1 MYKIENNSPVNP
13 EIMSTSE
20 LDTPALIVDLDVMER
35 NLSRMAAYCREHGL
49 RLRPHTK
56 THKIPE
62 LARKQIESGATGI
75 TVAKLD
81 EAEVMIDAGLN
92 DLLIAYPIVG
102 PTKTH
107 RLADL
112 AQRAKITVSLDS
124 ETAARGIS
132 AALSERGMRSSN
144 VNILVEL
151 DVGFGRCGVPNETEA
166 LKLAQ
171 TISSLPGVNFEGLMF
186 FPGHFGVDPDE
197 RKTLRAQVNELLD
210 RCLETF
216 QAADIPLHTITGGS
230 TPSRYESHL
239 LHGVNETRPGTYIFN
254 DRNTVGVS
262 AATLDECALSVLVT
276 VVSTSVSG
284 HAAIDG
290 GSKTFSSDRYQ
301 VEDGRG
307 FGLIKD
313 DPAVEIERFSEE
325 HGHLNIA
332 RSERQYRV
340 GDRLAIIP
348 NHVCST
354 VNMHDE
360 IYGVRGERVETV
372 WRVAARGKVR

>member
-1 MYKIENNSPVNP
+1 MHI
-13 EIMSTSE
+13 SE
-20 LDTPALIVDLDVMER
+20 LDTPALVVDLDVMER
-35 NLSRMAAYCREHGL
+35 NLSRMAQYCRDHGL

-81 EAEVMIDAGLN
+81 EAEVMINAGLD
-92 DLLIAYPIVG
+92 DLLVAYPIVG

-112 AQRAKITVSLDS
+112 AQRAIITVSLDS

-132 AALSERGMRSSN
+132 AALAERGTN
-144 VNILVEL
+144 INILVEL
-151 DVGFGRCGVPNETEA
+151 DVGFGRCGVANESEA
-166 LKLAQ
+166 LQLAQ
-171 TISSLPGVNFEGLMF
+171 TVSSFPGLNFRGLMF
-186 FPGHFGVDPDE
+186 FPGHFGVDTE
-197 RKTLRAQVNELLD
+197 QRTTLRAQVNELLD
-210 RCLETF
+210 RCRETF
-216 QAADIPLHTITGGS
+216 ARAHVPVAIISGGS
-230 TPSRYESHL
+230 TPSRYETDL
-239 LHGVNETRPGTYIFN
+239 FHGVNETRPGTYIFN

-262 AATLDECALSVLVT
+262 AASLDDCALSVLVT

-301 VEDGRG
+301 VKHGRG
-307 FGLIKD
+307 FGLVKA
-313 DPAVEIERFSEE
+313 DPAIEIERLSEE
-325 HGHLNIA
+325 HGHLNLSS
-332 RSERQYRV
+332 SEQRYRV
-340 GDRLAIIP
+340 GDRLTVIP

-360 IYGVRGERVETV
+360 IYGVRGERVETK
-372 WRVAARGKVR
+372 WKVAGRGKVH

>member
-1 MYKIENNSPVNP
+1 MLIN
-13 EIMSTSE
+13 E

-35 NLSRMAAYCREHGL
+35 NLSRMAAYCGEHGL

-62 LARKQIESGATGI
+62 LARKQIESGASGI

-81 EAEVMIDAGLN
+81 EAEVMIDAGLD

-112 AQRAKITVSLDS
+112 AQRARITVSLDS

-132 AALSERGMRSSN
+132 AALSARGTQSVSRPNSN

-151 DVGFGRCGVPNETEA
+151 DVGFRRCGVPNETEA

-171 TISSLPGVNFEGLMF
+171 TITELPGLNFEGLMF
-186 FPGHFGVDPDE
+186 FPGHFGVDTYE
-197 RKTLRAQVNELLD
+197 RKVLRAQVDELLD

-216 QAADIPLHTITGGS
+216 QNARLPLHTISGGS

-239 LHGVNETRPGTYIFN
+239 FHGVNETRPGTYIFN

-262 AATLDECALSVLVT
+262 AANIEDCALSVLVT

-301 VEDGRG
+301 AEDGRG

-332 RSERQYRV
+332 HSEREYRV
-340 GDRLAIIP
+340 GDRLAVIP

-372 WRVAARGKVR
+372 WRVAGRGKVH

>member
-1 MYKIENNSPVNP
+1 MLIH
-13 EIMSTSE
+13 E
-20 LDTPALIVDLDVMER
+20 LDTPAVIVDLDAMER
-35 NLSRMAAYCREHGL
+35 NLLRMADYCREHDL

-62 LARKQIESGATGI
+62 LAHRQVESGATGI

-81 EAEVMIDAGLN
+81 EAQVMIDAGLT

-102 PTKTH
+102 PLKTH

-112 AQRAKITVSLDS
+112 AQRATITVSLDS
-124 ETAARGIS
+124 QDAARGIS
-132 AALSERGMRSSN
+132 ATLAERGDNNSAN

-151 DVGFGRCGVPNETEA
+151 DAGFGRCGVPNETDA

-171 TISSLPGVNFEGLMF
+171 TITSLPGLNFQGLMF
-186 FPGHFGVDPDE
+186 FPGHFGVDPDQ
-197 RKTLRAQVNELLD
+197 RKILRAQVNELLD
-210 RCLETF
+210 RCRETF
-216 QAADIPLHTITGGS
+216 ARAGIPLNTISGGS

-239 LHGVNETRPGTYIFN
+239 FHGVNETRPGTYIFN

-262 AATLDECALSVLVT
+262 AASLNECALSVLVT
-276 VVSTSVSG
+276 VVSTSVPG
-284 HAAIDG
+284 HAAVDG

-301 VEDGRG
+301 AGDGRG
-307 FGLIKD
+307 FGLVKD
-313 DPAVEIERFSEE
+313 DAAIEIERFSEE
-325 HGHLNIA
+325 HGHLNVA
-332 RSERQYRV
+332 RSERRYRV

-354 VNMHDE
+354 VNMHDQ
-360 IYGVRGERVETV
+360 IYGVRGERVEHV
-372 WRVAARGKVR
+372 WRVAGRGKVH

>member
-1 MYKIENNSPVNP
+1 
-13 EIMSTSE
+13 
-20 LDTPALIVDLDVMER
+20 MER
-35 NLSRMAAYCREHGL
+35 NLSRMAEYCREHDL

-102 PTKTH
+102 PTKTR

-112 AQRAKITVSLDS
+112 ARRARITVSLDS

-132 AALSERGMRSSN
+132 AALSECGLQSSERGIHSSENN

-166 LKLAQ
+166 LKLAE
-171 TISSLPGVNFEGLMF
+171 TVSSLPGLNFEGLMF
-186 FPGHFGVDPDE
+186 FPGHFGVHPDE
-197 RKTLRAQVNELLD
+197 RGVLRAQVNVLLD
-210 RCLETF
+210 RC
-216 QAADIPLHTITGGS
+216 AAAFAGARLPLNTISGGS
-230 TPSRYESHL
+230 TPSRYETHL
-239 LHGVNETRPGTYIFN
+239 FHGVNETRPGTYIFN
-254 DRNTVGVS
+254 DRNTAGVF
-262 AATLDECALSVLVT
+262 AANLDDCALSVLVT
-276 VVSTSVSG
+276 IVSTSVSG

-301 VEDGRG
+301 AEDGRG

-313 DPAVEIERFSEE
+313 DPAVEIERLSEE

-332 RSERQYRV
+332 RSERRYRV
-340 GDRLAIIP
+340 GDRLAVIP

-360 IYGVRGERVETV
+360 IYGVRGESGETV
-372 WRVAARGKVR
+372 WGVSGRDKVH